1 MPATREDLVKL
12 ARLAAGGLNRPSA
25 LCEATYDAPWGE
37 TVTMQVECE
46 HSVRNPAAYDPPEW
60 VLDAMRA
67 AYRHGRDDGYR
78 EGTQDTVAAVLA

>member
-1 MPATREDLVKL
+1 MAATREDLVKM
-12 ARLAAGGLNRPSA
+12 ARIAVGGLNRPSE
-25 LCEATYDAPWGE
+25 LCEATFTQPWGE
-37 TVTMQVECE
+37 TVTMDVACE

-67 AYRHGRDDGYR
+67 AYKRGRDDGYR